1 MPLEGESQAFPWL
14 YGSSHVKTHHLE
26 RRGGRKKDQEREEI
40 ESFIKASYF
49 KAVQL
54 KCSPLV

>member
-1 MPLEGESQAFPWL
+1 MPLEGESQPVPWL
-14 YGSSHVKTHHLE
+14 CSSSHAKTHHLE
-26 RRGGRKKDQEREEI
+26 RRGGRKKDQEGEEI